1 MDIKATVQL
10 ALVSKDDDGFILY
23 ESRAIGHYIAKKY
36 ADQGTKLVPTELKAF
51 GLFQQAC
58 SIEVA
63 NFDDYA
69 SKAVGEMV
77 IKPFKGLTSD
87 KAVFEKLI
95 AALDTKL
102 DVYEKILSKQK
113 YLAGDVS

>member
-1 MDIKATVQL
+1 MVQ
-10 ALVSKDDDGFILY
+10 DDDGFILY

-36 ADQGTKLVPTELKAF
+36 ADQGTNLAPTDLKAF

-69 SKAVGEMV
+69 SKAVFEIV
-77 IKPFKGLTSD
+77 IKPYKGLTPD
-87 KAVFEKLI
+87 RAVFEKAI
-95 AALDTKL
+95 TTLDTKL

-113 YLAGDVS
+113 YLAGDVSQFMPLV